1 MAANTAYLVVR
12 ARIIFGLSHHR
23 RDVTAGGITR
33 ICRTFDVVQRC
44 RRHHCRRWSSSMST
58 VFSVDDNEGKQI
70 LKPSYEKSEI
80 HVELRR
86 GLPTVTVPLPS
97 RRELCQFTLRPV
109 TNTVGDLTSMLKTE
123 DPGIDRVVVSSSEG
137 VRIASSNTI
146 ESLMEEDFRLTIND
160 RMFTVKVPPQ
170 KKLTKEEMERLS
182 GVRTLVSQLYESL
195 NVEEHQLKK
204 ERELLAKM
212 EELKVKLEP
221 LEKKKQSIDLVASRQ
236 TSVLTWVGLGLMSVQ
251 FGILARLTWWEY
263 SWDIMEPVTY
273 FVTYGT
279 AMAVY
284 AYYVLTKQEYLMPDV
299 RDRQYLITV
308 HKKARKSGLD
318 LHTYNL
324 LKDKM
329 ASVQTDLARLKDP
342 LVPPHRSQVLF
353 DPLANCTTTE
363 MEPTGLWSGLRSR
376 IKSLLDETKK
386 RTTDN
391 SI

>member
-1 MAANTAYLVVR
+1 MPDVR
-12 ARIIFGLSHHR
+12 
-23 RDVTAGGITR
+23 
-33 ICRTFDVVQRC
+33 
-44 RRHHCRRWSSSMST
+44 
-58 VFSVDDNEGKQI
+58 QI
-70 LKPSYEKSEI
+70 HI
-80 HVELRR
+80 ELRR

-109 TNTVGDLTSMLKTE
+109 TNTVGDFTNMLRTE
-123 DPGIDRVVVSSSEG
+123 DPGIDRVVVSSSDG

-160 RMFTVKVPPQ
+160 RIFTVKVPPH
-170 KKLTKEEMERLS
+170 KKLTKEDMERLS

-195 NVEEHQLKK
+195 NVEEHQIKQ
-204 ERELLAKM
+204 ERELLAKL

-221 LEKKKQSIDLVASRQ
+221 LEKKRQSIDLVASRQ

-299 RDRQYLITV
+299 RDRQYLITM

-318 LHTYNL
+318 LHMYNQ
-324 LKDKM
+324 LKDQM
-329 ASVQTDLARLKDP
+329 SCVQTDLARLKDP
-342 LVPPHRSQVLF
+342 LIPPHRSQVLF
-353 DPLANCTTTE
+353 DPLAGSDSLGA
-363 MEPTGLWSGLRSR
+363 EPQGLWSELMARL
-376 IKSLLDETKK
+376 KSLRDVVRSGGGKK
-386 RTTDN
+386 TTTN
-391 SI
+391 RI